1 MKCERKNTWIKICTK
16 SHPPGHSVPLQFRAG
31 PDENPVKIQSNTVWI
46 PLIVMS
52 GFTFPSND
60 ILFRVPSQMVLLRCH
75 LDLIPQLM
83 SLCVTLFTHDGG
95 KKESKKFASPNRTI
109 LFIFLGE
116 FCLVRLVRL
125 FSSNAWS
132 SVKQMGII
140 SMEVQFVTFPSY
152 VSMEIISIQFLIIL
166 LLQGIVLHGVTNCP

>member
-1 MKCERKNTWIKICTK
+1 MGIRF
-16 SHPPGHSVPLQFRAG
+16 LQFRAG

-52 GFTFPSND
+52 GFTFPSNN

-83 SLCVTLFTHDGG
+83 SLCVTLFTHWWR
-95 KKESKKFASPNRTI
+95 KKRIKKICRTI

-125 FSSNAWS
+125 FSRNVWS

-152 VSMEIISIQFLIIL
+152 VSMETISIQFLIIL